1 MTNIYNRH
9 LLLCVPWEYVDQLLH
24 EATQWLGQNANL
36 QGLNQ
41 PLVTSIRARLVL
53 RRSLLN
59 AVGFELVGTVAQHRQ
74 RWKLVSDGTQ
84 PLIETHENGQTVQE
98 AFSGKLQRHLTS
110 TTPPRPVINLCFAK
124 AMDYFG
130 QLTRQAQE
138 VCGILEC
145 SHPSVA
151 LVSVLILK

>member
-9 LLLCVPWEYVDQLLH
+9 LLLCVPWEHVDHLLQ
-24 EATQWLGQNANL
+24 EATQWLEQNASS
-36 QGLNQ
+36 QGLNHI
-41 PLVTSIRARLVL
+41 LMTSIRGRLVL

-74 RWKLVSDGTQ
+74 RWKLVADGIQ
-84 PLIETHENGQTVQE
+84 PVVETHENGQAIE
-98 AFSGKLQRHLTS
+98 YAFSGKLQRHLTS
-110 TTPPRPVINLCFAK
+110 TTPPRPVINLYFAK

-138 VCGILEC
+138 VCGILDC
-145 SHPSVA
+145 NQPSVA
-151 LVSVLILK
+151 LVSIPIMQ